1 MRVMEPHMPL
11 RISFRVRELV
21 HNLAKGGEGLSEPVK
36 SLFEMRAIIFFVL
49 TQQVHLEVTYFNTF

>member
-1 MRVMEPHMPL
+1 MPL